1 MNTYEYPQYI
11 VALCRKLAQGNDDD
25 LQEYL
30 LHAWQKRDCELH
42 LLLYSIK
49 RHGFA
54 LYRQKNGRTDR
65 APRKK
70 TVQLERSP
78 MVFDRDETLPEDL
91 PFPQVAELL
100 MMGYKP
106 IEIRELLNLSKFQ
119 VSLRMQ
125 RIRDYYA

>member
-1 MNTYEYPQYI
+1 
-11 VALCRKLAQGNDDD
+11 
-25 LQEYL
+25 
-30 LHAWQKRDCELH
+30 
-42 LLLYSIK
+42 
-49 RHGFA
+49 
-54 LYRQKNGRTDR
+54 
-65 APRKK
+65 
-70 TVQLERSP
+70 
-78 MVFDRDETLPEDL
+78 VFDRDETLPEDL